1 MPSSLL
7 GLPSELIN
15 HILSFLDGTP
25 LSLLNSKEQPSRPV
39 VRLHAS
45 TEYPALKRVC
55 LVCSRLRKI
64 ALPHLFRHVLVQPGQ
79 FDNLLAFTS
88 TQKLNTQVT
97 TAHVYLNSPS
107 SHEQPPWWAILLD
120 QLTNLST
127 ITVTAPPHIFAE
139 ITRIPV
145 KTQDAWAF
153 KIAEQSLQ
161 LTCAAN
167 PIYAPYEAHASP
179 SLLTARPW
187 HTLHVNEGSSLRAY
201 TTYEYFLRTPPSPI
215 SLFSKP
221 ESNLETGIAIGTLLS
236 TIRHFHFTAIFPSFN
251 HIGIILPIAEGAMTS
266 LESLT
271 IQLLPKPN
279 SSILAD
285 VLAETGGGHI
295 DVNDP
300 WNEFETSLALVA
312 RSAAA
317 MTRRNLTELIMED
330 VAMEGVR
337 DMIERTMTEELA
349 EEPSRGW
356 VYEGAGRWRRPLEF
370 NRHS

>member
-1 MPSSLL
+1 M
-7 GLPSELIN
+7 
-15 HILSFLDGTP
+15 P
-25 LSLLNSKEQPSRPV
+25 LSLLDSKEQPSRPV
-39 VRLHAS
+39 VRLKAS
-45 TEYPALKRVC
+45 TEYPFLKRVC

-64 ALPHLFRHVLVQPGQ
+64 ALPHLFRHVLVLPGQ
-79 FDNLLAFTS
+79 LDNLLAFTS
-88 TQKLNTQVT
+88 TQKLDTHVT
-97 TAHVYLNSPS
+97 TAHIYLNSPS

-120 QLTNLST
+120 QLTNLTT

-167 PIYAPYEAHASP
+167 STYAPYEAQASP

-187 HTLHVNEGSSLRAY
+187 HTLHVNESSSLRAY

-215 SLFSKP
+215 SPFSKP
-221 ESNLETGIAIGTLLS
+221 LSSLETRSAIRTLLS

-251 HIGIILPIAEGAMTS
+251 HIGTILEMAEGSMTR
-266 LESLT
+266 LDSLT
-271 IQLLPKPN
+271 FQLLPKPN
-279 SSILAD
+279 STILVDA
-285 VLAETGGGHI
+285 LEETGGHI

-312 RSAAA
+312 VSALGMSRS
-317 MTRRNLTELIMED
+317 NLTKLTMED

-337 DMIERTMTEELA
+337 DMIERIVTEKLV
-349 EEPSRGW
+349 EEPDLGW
-356 VYEGAGRWRRPLEF
+356 AYEGVGRWRRP
-370 NRHS
+370 HGHTTK